1 MAATPEEIIS
11 NLNAIY
17 QQELGRAPDT
27 GGLNF
32 YAGEAAKGASLDE
45 IRSII
50 NRSDEGRA
58 FDQATVSNLYQQELG
73 RRPDEGGFNY
83 YVGELQKGTL
93 NPTTLQRTI
102 NFSDEG
108 KRFDQTMAAR
118 AIQEQLGITA
128 PEPTLLNQY
137 TQQLQTGTPY
147 QNLVGQLNAS
157 EQGRAYD
164 LNTLKTAYQGLFNR
178 DVTQDTE
185 GMNYWLGRM
194 KEDPSINQSTLMKFL
209 EGGRKGADVTKQTT
223 TPISTAQVTPV
234 PSGQVRFDTTQ
245 ANQVIPQ
252 TIGPGGGMIE
262 QQIREGVLPQ
272 RVVIGGAPLNISGG
286 YGAYPYGIEA
296 LANRLSEPS
305 MRMRSV
311 AEKGTFP
318 TSLVAAPTAP
328 AVPVTAA
335 GTAGTAGLSFTPFSG
350 TNQPTTAFSNIAAPT
365 FTNQPVMDFYGNPFQ
380 GRYTPVPYVVPGGAA
395 TGPGGVAVTVGEPIY
410 GATTDR
416 PAGSPNAAAAQPIT
430 QPS

>member
-32 YAGEAAKGASLDE
+32 YAKEAASGVSLDQ

-50 NRSDEGRA
+50 NRSDEGRS
-58 FDQATVSNLYQQELG
+58 FDQATVNNLYQQELG

-83 YVGELQKGTL
+83 YVGELQKGNL

-147 QNLVGQLNAS
+147 QNLVSQLNAS
-157 EQGRAYD
+157 EQGRTFD
-164 LNTLKTAYQGLFNR
+164 LNTLKTAYQSTFNR
-178 DVTQDTE
+178 PLDAE
-185 GMNYWLGRM
+185 GERYWLGRM
-194 KEDPSINQSTLMKFL
+194 QEDPSINQSSLLKFL
-209 EGGRKGADVTKQTT
+209 EGGRKGADVTKQAP
-223 TPISTAQVTPV
+223 PISTANVTAI
-234 PSGQVRFDTTQ
+234 PSGTVRFDTAQ
-245 ANQVIPQ
+245 SNQVIPQ

-286 YGAYPYGIEA
+286 YGAYPYGITS

-305 MRMRSV
+305 MKMRSM
-311 AEKGTFP
+311 AEQGTMP
-318 TSLVAAPTAP
+318 TSLVTAP
-328 AVPVTAA
+328 QAA
-335 GTAGTAGLSFTPFSG
+335 ANTAGLAFSPITTPTVAFSG
-350 TNQPTTAFSNIAAPT
+350 ITAPT
-365 FTNQPVMDFYGNPFQ
+365 FQNQPVMDFYGNPFQ
-380 GRYTPVPYVVPGGAA
+380 GQYTPTPYAPPFGGAA
-395 TGPGGVAVTVGEPIY
+395 GQGGITLTVPEPIY

-416 PAGSPNAAAAQPIT
+416 PAGSPNTAAVQPAT
-430 QPS
+430 QPA

>member
-32 YAGEAAKGASLDE
+32 YAGEAAKGTSLDE

-58 FDQATVSNLYQQELG
+58 FDQATVTNLYQQELG
-73 RRPDEGGFNY
+73 RRPDEDGFNY
-83 YVGELQKGTL
+83 YVGQLQQGAL

-178 DVTQDTE
+178 DVTKDTE

-209 EGGRKGADVTKQTT
+209 EGGRKGADVTKQAPPPVT
-223 TPISTAQVTPV
+223 TAQVTPV

-286 YGAYPYGIEA
+286 YGAYPYGITS

-305 MRMRSV
+305 MKMRSV
-311 AEKGTFP
+311 AEQALVPG
-318 TSLVAAPTAP
+318 SLVTAP
-328 AVPVTAA
+328 QAKAN
-335 GTAGTAGLSFTPFSG
+335 TAGLSFTPL
-350 TNQPTTAFSNIAAPT
+350 TTPTTAFSNIAAPT

-380 GRYTPVPYVVPGGAA
+380 GPYTPVPYVVPGGAVS
-395 TGPGGVAVTVGEPIY
+395 GPGGVPITVPAPIY
-410 GATTDR
+410 GATTTA
-416 PAGSPNAAAAQPIT
+416 PAASPNAVAT
-430 QPS
+430 QPA

>member
-58 FDQATVSNLYQQELG
+58 FDQATVTNLYQQELG

-83 YVGELQKGTL
+83 YVGQLQQGAL
-93 NPTTLQRTI
+93 DPTTLQRTI

-209 EGGRKGADVTKQTT
+209 EGGRKGADVTKQTAPPVT
-223 TPISTAQVTPV
+223 TAQVTPV

-286 YGAYPYGIEA
+286 YGAYPYGITS

-305 MRMRSV
+305 MKMRSV
-311 AEKGTFP
+311 AEQALVPG
-318 TSLVAAPTAP
+318 SLVAAPQAK
-328 AVPVTAA
+328 AN
-335 GTAGTAGLSFTPFSG
+335 TAGLSFTPL
-350 TNQPTTAFSNIAAPT
+350 TTPTTAYSNIAAPT
-365 FTNQPVMDFYGNPFQ
+365 FTNQPVMDFYGNPLQ
-380 GRYTPVPYVVPGGAA
+380 GPYTPATYAPPFGGAIA
-395 TGPGGVAVTVGEPIY
+395 PGGVSVRVPEPIY
-410 GATTDR
+410 GATTTA
-416 PAGSPNAAAAQPIT
+416 PAASPNAVAT
-430 QPS
+430 QPA

>member
-58 FDQATVSNLYQQELG
+58 FDQATVTNLYQQELG

-83 YVGELQKGTL
+83 YVGQLQQGAL
-93 NPTTLQRTI
+93 DPTTLQRTI

-209 EGGRKGADVTKQTT
+209 EGGRKGADVTKQTA
-223 TPISTAQVTPV
+223 PPVSTAQVTPV

-286 YGAYPYGIEA
+286 YGAYPYGITS

-305 MRMRSV
+305 MKMRSV
-311 AEKGTFP
+311 AEQALVPG
-318 TSLVAAPTAP
+318 SLVAAPQAK
-328 AVPVTAA
+328 AN
-335 GTAGTAGLSFTPFSG
+335 TAGLSFTPL
-350 TNQPTTAFSNIAAPT
+350 TTPTTAYSNIAAPT
-365 FTNQPVMDFYGNPFQ
+365 FTNQPVMDFYGNPLQ
-380 GRYTPVPYVVPGGAA
+380 GPYTPATYAPPFGGAIA
-395 TGPGGVAVTVGEPIY
+395 PGGVSVRVPEPIY
-410 GATTDR
+410 GATTTA
-416 PAGSPNAAAAQPIT
+416 PAASPNTAAT
-430 QPS
+430 QPA